1 MLKDLYQTENVKN
14 KQLENSILIITDNNL
29 CFLFKSFL
37 NDSFKHISERVN
49 KFIDKYYFFNI
60 IHVFIF
66 DFYKYFESSSDLKQ
80 LKEQRK
86 QFDKISVE
94 LENALVKHSDSP
106 KTKPLQCEE
115 AERSLCG
122 IRKSY
127 GHCSLN
133 YVTHLN
139 KFYLTRS
146 HSVLDIVQLFSQS
159 IKTFY
164 QCGNHL
170 VDEHDSEL
178 GDISTNLCR
187 MSEVEKKSIE
197 NMENQHDSLRSQ
209 VGIILFY
216 CILILKTTFREI
228 KKLI

>member
-1 MLKDLYQTENVKN
+1 M
-14 KQLENSILIITDNNL
+14 
-29 CFLFKSFL
+29 
-37 NDSFKHISERVN
+37 
-49 KFIDKYYFFNI
+49 
-60 IHVFIF
+60 
-66 DFYKYFESSSDLKQ
+66 
-80 LKEQRK
+80 
-86 QFDKISVE
+86 
-94 LENALVKHSDSP
+94 KHSDSP

-187 MSEVEKKSIE
+187 MSELEKKSIE
-197 NMENQHDSLRSQ
+197 NMENQHDTLRSQ

-216 CILILKTTFREI
+216 CLLFFKTTFREI